1 MGNMPKP
8 MLIKKDSH
16 GEMNVEEV
24 KGAEAQ
30 ILTIERVREL
40 TRLDPH
46 NDSRQLV
53 YLPTHEKLLWL
64 KLKIDREAPSVTAG
78 ANQIKV
84 DRENLLSD
92 ALAAFKGMRDKK
104 KLLQVTFQNEVSRD
118 VGGISREFFSSLMK
132 EMI

>member
-1 MGNMPKP
+1 MLTLTVLIIEDIVMGNMPKP

-46 NDSRQLV
+46 NDSR
-53 YLPTHEKLLWL
+53 
-64 KLKIDREAPSVTAG
+64 
-78 ANQIKV
+78 
-84 DRENLLSD
+84 
-92 ALAAFKGMRDKK
+92 
-104 KLLQVTFQNEVSRD
+104 
-118 VGGISREFFSSLMK
+118 
-132 EMI
+132 

>member
-46 NDSRQLV
+46 NDSR
-53 YLPTHEKLLWL
+53 
-64 KLKIDREAPSVTAG
+64 
-78 ANQIKV
+78 
-84 DRENLLSD
+84 
-92 ALAAFKGMRDKK
+92 
-104 KLLQVTFQNEVSRD
+104 
-118 VGGISREFFSSLMK
+118 
-132 EMI
+132 